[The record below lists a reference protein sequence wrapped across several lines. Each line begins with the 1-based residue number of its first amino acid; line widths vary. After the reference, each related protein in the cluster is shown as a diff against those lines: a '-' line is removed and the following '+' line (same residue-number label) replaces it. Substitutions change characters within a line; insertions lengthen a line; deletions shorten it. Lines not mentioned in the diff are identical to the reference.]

1 MFGYSSSYGYGDP
14 WGMSHG
20 SGPGVYDTT
29 LTATPLSGWSG
40 PMGVYGG
47 DYGSAASRLKIRRLQ
62 KQIRSTRDPRKR
74 RALQAKLRRL
84 EAQELRAAQSAARK
98 RGIQANRLRLA
109 PQKRLGPGLAA
120 RLKPRKAS
128 QRQARRLARLQARLS
143 RRALRQEARRAKQA
157 AKQAMKDSGAP
168 MDPMLANDLPEYMQ
182 ESGIISDSMS
192 LPLPPPLPDS
202 GLDADLYDEETGT
215 PWGKIAIGLGVVLAM
230 GVAYKAIS
238 GSKAKGKAKGKAK
251 AKRTSPS
258 PLA

>member
-1 MFGYSSSYGYGDP
+1 MFGYSSSYGDP
-14 WGMSHG
+14 WGQSHG

-62 KQIRSTRDPRKR
+62 KQISVTRNPRKR
-74 RALQAKLRRL
+74 RALQAKLKRL
-84 EAQELRAAQSAARK
+84 QAQEVRAAQSAARK
-98 RGIQANRLRLA
+98 RNILAARLRLA

-143 RRALRQEARRAKQA
+143 RRALRQEARRANKA
-157 AKQAMKDSGAP
+157 AKQAMKDSGIP

-182 ESGIISDSMS
+182 ESGIISDSMA
-192 LPLPPPLPDS
+192 LPSPMIEPMDV
-202 GLDADLYDEETGT
+202 LDDDISAESGT
-215 PWGKIAIGLGVVLAM
+215 PWGKIAIGLGVVLAL
-230 GVAYKAIS
+230 GVAAKVVS
-238 GSKAKGKAKGKAK
+238 GGKAKPKAKAKAK
-251 AKRTSPS
+251 AKRPSPS
-258 PLA
+258 TLA